1 MKLYLSSLAVLSIA
15 AAIVAAANPTLCIF
29 GDSLSDIGTLK
40 TLTFGLVPSKSYW
53 EGRFSSGPVWN
64 EYLAKLLNFNLYN
77 RAIGGS
83 TSDNDHST
91 LIDIL
96 DINIPS
102 TENQMDFFKLINP
115 QYSKDET
122 RSKDIAVLEVGA
134 NDFIANKAA
143 LKSGNMTVSFFVDRL
158 SSTVVSQLE
167 TLRAIGFKNIVLTN
181 LATIQHTPMTK
192 AEGIDDLATKVV
204 TEYNQKLATVANAWA
219 AKASDLSSF
228 MISDIGSFL
237 TLTIK
242 SPAIIAAL
250 GLTDVTTACISTGA
264 SDYSLKTLISLAM
277 GENSGE
283 SACSNPSTNYFFDD
297 VHPAERI
304 HRLFGYYS
312 FSEITA
318 KAQNSVFELNEA
330 NILSLISK
338 YNLGTPAPKP
348 ATI

>member
-1 MKLYLSSLAVLSIA
+1 MKLYLSSPAVLSIA
-15 AAIVAAANPTLCIF
+15 AAIVDAANPTLYIF
-29 GDSLSDIGTLK
+29 GDSLSDTGTLK

-143 LKSGNMTVSFFVDRL
+143 LKSGNMTVSFFVNRL

-277 GENSGE
+277 GENSSE
-283 SACSNPSTNYFFDD
+283 SA
-297 VHPAERI
+297 
-304 HRLFGYYS
+304 
-312 FSEITA
+312 
-318 KAQNSVFELNEA
+318 
-330 NILSLISK
+330 
-338 YNLGTPAPKP
+338 
-348 ATI
+348 